1 VRLHDA
7 DPCDAVL
14 IGAILIGLILGL
26 AAGGSIWNLANIKL
40 ERIAFLLG
48 AVVLRFATEAFIA
61 NGVGIAESLR
71 LPLYGGAY
79 ALLLAGLWPNR
90 DFPGLSMA
98 FVGILGNTIA
108 IVANGGHMPIWQP
121 SLEGAGL
128 TLDDVRT
135 AFHSVLPM
143 TLDANFLIHAGP
155 LGDVIPIPF
164 PVVRNVASVGDLFLS
179 AGLGFFL
186 FATVV
191 QTPEELDEI
200 EMEAIERR
208 LSGLAASARLPGA
221 PTVFGETRVRAET
234 GLSAGVAEAAA
245 LERPA
250 LFGSDVP
257 GISAPALAPL
267 PLELEM
273 SAERAVAA
281 PIPRPIPQLVERARR
296 NPYAQL
302 AVNGTFSALWTGQV
316 ISLFGD
322 RVHQVAL
329 AFLVLGATNS
339 PLATAA
345 VFIAATLPN
354 LLFSPIA
361 GTFVDRWDH
370 REVMIVSD
378 LLRAAIVLLV
388 PIAAITSL
396 ILVYPLTFLLTTIS
410 IFFRPARIAALPR
423 IVPEEQLVT
432 ANSATWLAETLAD
445 IVGYPLAGLFVGFL
459 GATTLGL
466 AFWFDSATYIAS
478 AALIWTI
485 VIPPVVRKAEE
496 VAARAGVFTE
506 LRQGWAFLRGQTLL
520 MANTAQAV
528 VGQFTIGALIAL
540 TPVYARDAIAPSGF
554 DVKAVYA
561 FLETGIGVGNLI
573 GGFVIGLIGA
583 RLARGRT
590 VIVGYIGAGLSVALL
605 GIANQLPLALG
616 LMVGLGV
623 ANMVFVIPSQTLFQ
637 EKTPADLMGR
647 VLGIRFALVFGSMTV
662 AMGVGGVLGE
672 FFGAPAVIGA
682 LGVVTLGAGVAGLFV
697 PAVRDA

>member
-1 VRLHDA
+1 
-7 DPCDAVL
+7 
-14 IGAILIGLILGL
+14 
-26 AAGGSIWNLANIKL
+26 
-40 ERIAFLLG
+40 
-48 AVVLRFATEAFIA
+48 
-61 NGVGIAESLR
+61 
-71 LPLYGGAY
+71 LYGTAY

-121 SLEGAGL
+121 SLEAAGL
-128 TLDDVRT
+128 TLNDVRT

-191 QTPEELDEI
+191 QTPEEIDEV

-208 LSGLAASARLPGA
+208 LSGLAGSARLPGA

-234 GLSAGVAEAAA
+234 GLSAGVADTAA

-250 LFGSDVP
+250 VFGSDVP
-257 GISAPALAPL
+257 GMSAPALAPL

-273 SAERAVAA
+273 SAEAAAAA
-281 PIPRPIPQLVERARR
+281 PTIPRPIPQLVERARR

-378 LLRAAIVLLV
+378 LLRAAIVLIV
-388 PIAAITSL
+388 PIAAITNL

-459 GATTLGL
+459 GVTTLGL
-466 AFWFDSATYIAS
+466 AFWFDAATYIAS

-485 VIPPVVRKAEE
+485 VIPPVVRKAGE
-496 VAARAGVFTE
+496 AAERTGVFAE
-506 LRQGWAFLRGQTLL
+506 LRQGWEFLRGQTALI
-520 MANTAQAV
+520 ANTAQAV

-554 DVKAVYA
+554 DAKAVYA

-590 VIVGYIGAGLSVALL
+590 VIVGYIGAGLAVALL

-647 VLGIRFALVFGSMTV
+647 VLGIRFALVFGSMTI

-672 FFGAPAVIGA
+672 LFGAPAVIGA
-682 LGVVTLGAGVAGLFV
+682 LGVMTLLAGVGGLFV

>member
-1 VRLHDA
+1 
-7 DPCDAVL
+7 VL
-14 IGAILIGLILGL
+14 IGGILVGLILGL
-26 AAGGSIWNLANIKL
+26 AAGGSVWNLANIKL

-48 AVVLRFATEAFIA
+48 AVVLRFSTEAFIA
-61 NGVGIAESLR
+61 NGVDIAETLR
-71 LPLYGGAY
+71 LPLYGTSY

-121 SLEGAGL
+121 SLEAAGL
-128 TLDDVRT
+128 TLNDVRT

-191 QTPEELDEI
+191 QTPEEIDEV

-208 LSGLAASARLPGA
+208 LSGLAGSARLPGA

-234 GLSAGVAEAAA
+234 GLSAGVADTAA

-250 LFGSDVP
+250 VFGSDVP
-257 GISAPALAPL
+257 GMSAPALAPL

-273 SAERAVAA
+273 SAEAAAAA
-281 PIPRPIPQLVERARR
+281 PTIPRPIPQLVERARR

-378 LLRAAIVLLV
+378 LLRAAIVLIV
-388 PIAAITSL
+388 PIAAITNL

-459 GATTLGL
+459 GVTTLGL
-466 AFWFDSATYIAS
+466 AFWFDAATYIAS

-485 VIPPVVRKAEE
+485 VIPPVVRKAGE
-496 VAARAGVFTE
+496 AAERTGVFAE
-506 LRQGWAFLRGQTLL
+506 LRQGWEFLRGQTVLI
-520 MANTAQAV
+520 ANTAQAV

-554 DVKAVYA
+554 DAKAVYA

-590 VIVGYIGAGLSVALL
+590 VIVGYIGAGLAVALL

-647 VLGIRFALVFGSMTV
+647 VLGIRFALVFGSMTI

-672 FFGAPAVIGA
+672 LFGAPAVIGA
-682 LGVVTLGAGVAGLFV
+682 LGVMTLLAGVGGLFV

>member
-1 VRLHDA
+1 M
-7 DPCDAVL
+7 L
-14 IGAILIGLILGL
+14 IGAILVGLILGL
-26 AAGGSIWNLANIKL
+26 AAGGSIWNLANVKL
-40 ERIAFLLG
+40 DRLAFLLG
-48 AVVLRFATEAFIA
+48 AVVLRFATEALIA
-61 NGVGIAESLR
+61 NGVDFADTLR

-90 DFPGLSMA
+90 DFPGLSVA
-98 FVGILGNTIA
+98 FVGILGNTLA
-108 IVANGGHMPIWQP
+108 ILANAGHMPIWQP
-121 SLEGAGL
+121 SLEAAGL
-128 TLDDVRT
+128 TINDVRT
-135 AFHSVLPM
+135 AFHSVLPI
-143 TLDANFLIHAGP
+143 TLDANFLLHAGP

-164 PVVRNVASVGDLFLS
+164 PVIRNVASVGDLFLS

-191 QTPEELDEI
+191 QSPEEVDEI

-208 LSGLAASARLPGA
+208 LSGLAASTRLPGA
-221 PTVFGETRVRAET
+221 PTTFGETRVRAET
-234 GLSAGVAEAAA
+234 GLGAGLAESAA
-245 LERPA
+245 LERPVA
-250 LFGSDVP
+250 FGSQAP
-257 GISAPALAPL
+257 GMSTPALAPL
-267 PLELEM
+267 PIELEM
-273 SAERAVAA
+273 SGEGAIAA
-281 PIPRPIPQLVERARR
+281 PAIPRPIPQIVERARR

-302 AVNGTFSALWTGQV
+302 ALNGTFSALWTGQV

-339 PLATAA
+339 PFLTAA
-345 VFIAATLPN
+345 VFVAATLPN

-396 ILVYPLTFLLTTIS
+396 ALVYPLTFLLTSIS

-423 IVPEEQLVT
+423 IVPEDQLVT

-459 GATTLGL
+459 GATSLGL
-466 AFWFDSATYIAS
+466 AFWFDSATYVAS

-485 VIPPVVRKAEE
+485 VIPPVAR
-496 VAARAGVFTE
+496 RAGQALEQTGVLTE
-506 LRQGWAFLRGQTLL
+506 LREGWRFLRGQTLL
-520 MANTAQAV
+520 LANTAQAV
-528 VGQFTIGALIAL
+528 VGQFTMGALIAL
-540 TPVYARDAIAPSGF
+540 TPVYARDVIGPSGF
-554 DVKAVYA
+554 DAKAVYA
-561 FLETGIGVGNLI
+561 FLETGIGVGNLV
-573 GGFVIGLIGA
+573 GGFAIGLIGA

-590 VIVGYIGAGLSVALL
+590 VILGYVGAGLAVALL

-616 LMVGLGV
+616 LMIGLGV

-647 VLGIRFALVFGSMTV
+647 VLGIRFALVFGSMTF
-662 AMGVGGVLGE
+662 AMAAGGILGE
-672 FFGAPAVIGA
+672 VFGPAAVIGA
-682 LGVVTLGAGVAGLFV
+682 LGVMTVGAGLAGLLV